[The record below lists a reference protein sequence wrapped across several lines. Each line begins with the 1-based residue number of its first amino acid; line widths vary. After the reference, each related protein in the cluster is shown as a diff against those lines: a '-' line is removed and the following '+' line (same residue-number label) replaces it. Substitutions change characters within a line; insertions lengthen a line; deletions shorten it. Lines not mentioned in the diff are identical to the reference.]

1 MNSKKVAIWLPII
14 IASSIAL
21 GIFVGNVYKSRNLS
35 GSKGIPSGEG
45 KLDAILNIIDR
56 QYVDTIDV
64 NEIVEEAIPKI
75 FSELDPHSAYI
86 PAKDLQ
92 MVNEDLEG
100 SFSGIG
106 IQFNYQTDTVV
117 VVSVITGGPSDKIG
131 LLPGD
136 RIISVNDSTIA
147 GVKASTEKVMK
158 MLRGPKDSI
167 VKLGVQR
174 NTSPDL
180 ISFEVTR
187 GDIPVNSV
195 DASFEVDKGIGYIKI
210 NKFGRNTYQEF
221 ITALAELKAK
231 GCKSFVIDLRS
242 NGGGYMDAAINM
254 VNEFLPKDRLIVYT
268 EGKSFPRRDVFS
280 NGTGT
285 AQEDQV
291 VVLMDDFSASA
302 SEIFAGAIQDNDR
315 GTIIGRRSFGKGLV
329 QEQIPLSDGSA
340 IRLTIARYFTPSGR
354 SIQKEYQRGAGE
366 EYEQELYNR
375 FLHGEFDSKDSI
387 KQNDSLRYET
397 IGGRAVYGGGG
408 IMPDVFIPRDTTG
421 ITSYYNSVMN
431 SGLLFQFTFKYTDQN
446 RAKLSSFKNY
456 QELLDYL
463 KSQPLLD
470 EFTTFAAANGVRKRP
485 YLINVSKNLIER
497 QLYAYIIRNIFDDN
511 GFFPVFLSD
520 DPALKQGVKIIQENK
535 AKPVAPVSKE
545 QSFLNIP
552 TQKGKVSIVFDHL
565 LAQHV

>member
-174 NTSPDL
+174 NTSPEL
-180 ISFEVTR
+180 LSFDVTR

-375 FLHGEFDSKDSI
+375 FLHGEFDSKDS
-387 KQNDSLRYET
+387 
-397 IGGRAVYGGGG
+397 
-408 IMPDVFIPRDTTG
+408 
-421 ITSYYNSVMN
+421 
-431 SGLLFQFTFKYTDQN
+431 
-446 RAKLSSFKNY
+446 
-456 QELLDYL
+456 
-463 KSQPLLD
+463 
-470 EFTTFAAANGVRKRP
+470 
-485 YLINVSKNLIER
+485 
-497 QLYAYIIRNIFDDN
+497 
-511 GFFPVFLSD
+511 
-520 DPALKQGVKIIQENK
+520 
-535 AKPVAPVSKE
+535 
-545 QSFLNIP
+545 
-552 TQKGKVSIVFDHL
+552 
-565 LAQHV
+565 